1 MTIKDLLIKF
11 LHELKF
17 VLIRDLFEAK
27 SRFGFKLLIKKTDFS
42 SLFFYSD
49 DYEAEE
55 TKLISEIVKSG
66 MTVLDIGGNIGYFT
80 LLMANLVGK
89 EGKIHT
95 FEPNPP
101 MYSRL
106 EKNIKINPEL
116 DDGRITL
123 HKIALSSKEGE
134 TIFYCP
140 IEGHEGVG
148 GLKNTKRASIEK
160 EIKVNIETL
169 DKFVLDNKINKI
181 DFIKMDIEGGEL
193 DVLKGAEDTLKKIRP
208 IILFEANEMNTAPY
222 GYRVMDILYYFEERD
237 YIIKKTGDDN
247 FIAMPRN

>member
-1 MTIKDLLIKF
+1 MTIKDLVIKF

-17 VLIRDLFEAK
+17 VLINISKNSFEAK

-42 SLFFYSD
+42 AIFFYSD
-49 DYEAEE
+49 DYETEE
-55 TKLISEIVKSG
+55 TNLIAEIIKPG

-80 LLMANLVGK
+80 LLMAHLVSR

-101 MYSRL
+101 IYSRL
-106 EKNIKINPEL
+106 VKNIEINPEL
-116 DDGRITL
+116 NDGRITL

-134 TIFYCP
+134 TTFYCP

-148 GLKNTKRASIEK
+148 GLKNTERASIEK
-160 EIKVNIETL
+160 TIKVKTQTL
-169 DKFVLDNKINKI
+169 DNFIIDKNIKKI

-193 DVLKGAEDTLKKIRP
+193 DVLKGADNVLEKIRP
-208 IILFEANEMNTAPY
+208 IILFEANELNTAPY
-222 GYRVMDILYYFEERD
+222 GYIILFR
-237 YIIKKTGDDN
+237 KKGLYN
-247 FIAMPRN
+247 KKSW